1 MSSQYFSDD
10 GSMNSLDSSDST
22 AWSIDSFIMESIEVE
37 ESKDD
42 FMKTLEKDLQVEVEK
57 ESYGD
62 MDEFMKNIDVNQ
74 LTKERED
81 SRLLDIVNAVKS
93 AHCVKSMPLSESQKH
108 RYFSVDFWKEVFST
122 EKQNITNC
130 LIGKVSQ
137 LPAQNKNLAELDVE
151 LCISFSAKTGTDDF
165 DRADIYILCDEFIKI
180 SRKMRYLPR
189 TKNISNISQK
199 GRIISRKKT

>member
-93 AHCVKSMPLSESQKH
+93 AHCVKSMRVFLLIARRES
-108 RYFSVDFWKEVFST
+108 
-122 EKQNITNC
+122 
-130 LIGKVSQ
+130 GVS
-137 LPAQNKNLAELDVE
+137 
-151 LCISFSAKTGTDDF
+151 
-165 DRADIYILCDEFIKI
+165 
-180 SRKMRYLPR
+180 
-189 TKNISNISQK
+189 
-199 GRIISRKKT
+199 

>member
-62 MDEFMKNIDVNQ
+62 MDEFQWKKSI
-74 LTKERED
+74 RSFRS
-81 SRLLDIVNAVKS
+81 SRVKF
-93 AHCVKSMPLSESQKH
+93 HWCFPLNCAQ
-108 RYFSVDFWKEVFST
+108 RIRSV
-122 EKQNITNC
+122 
-130 LIGKVSQ
+130 
-137 LPAQNKNLAELDVE
+137 
-151 LCISFSAKTGTDDF
+151 
-165 DRADIYILCDEFIKI
+165 IKI
-180 SRKMRYLPR
+180 V
-189 TKNISNISQK
+189 IF
-199 GRIISRKKT
+199 